1 MSEIVGY
8 NSLSAIFGRV
18 IGFFVYTEKEAP
30 IKKIS
35 INIFSHVANAL
46 LYACSCVLS
55 HTSYRFHQ
63 SRNFFSKGNDC
74 SKPILAQYLFT

>member
-30 IKKIS
+30 IKKN
-35 INIFSHVANAL
+35 INQHLQS
-46 LYACSCVLS
+46 CSQCPAVRL
-55 HTSYRFHQ
+55 
-63 SRNFFSKGNDC
+63 
-74 SKPILAQYLFT
+74 